1 MPVGPGTRT
10 GGPLRRV
17 GLALSALWLSGAAAM
32 AADPPVPVP
41 VPVPIG
47 RFVATC
53 DDLGHLC
60 FADTCGRDQ
69 IEAALACRAA
79 CPASVVRR
87 VEPVACPIPAFPLG
101 PVLRRRG

>member
-1 MPVGPGTRT
+1 MPVGPETRT
-10 GGPLRRV
+10 RRPWRLY
-17 GLALSALWLSGAAAM
+17 GLALAALCLAGSAAQ
-32 AADPPVPVP
+32 AADPPGFRPV
-41 VPVPIG
+41 G
-47 RFVATC
+47 RFIATC

-69 IEAALACRAA
+69 IEAALKCRAA

-87 VEPVACPIPAFPLG
+87 VEPVACPLPAVTLG